1 MLMSFETYRSLP
13 TSKGNWCSISELM
26 ETGLQIPEDG
36 PIDTTPPPAFHI
48 PIVAPSPVAPAWHT
62 VVLIAGI
69 ALLSVAGAAE
79 LSGGE
84 ASFNRLPTYAF
95 TAVTEL
101 FMLAWVY
108 FGLRLRKVPFRSLL
122 GYFSGSFQS
131 IAVDLAFAVLF
142 WIASLIVLGTIGIF
156 WTVIEASIT
165 HRSLFPSGKQ
175 LAPDPTQQQT
185 IHTLAQLAPTNERE
199 VAAWILLCII
209 AGFVE
214 EVVFRG
220 YLQRQFSAWSRGAAA
235 VGVALSALLFGAAHG
250 YQGARNM
257 VLLAVFGALFS
268 LLALFRRSLR
278 AGIFAHSWHDLFA
291 GLMLALLK
299 AHHVV

>member
-1 MLMSFETYRSLP
+1 
-13 TSKGNWCSISELM
+13 M

-36 PIDTTPPPAFHI
+36 PIDTTSLPAL
-48 PIVAPSPVAPAWHT
+48 PTATVQPSPVAPVWHT

-69 ALLSVAGAAE
+69 ALLSVAGAAQF
-79 LSGGE
+79 SGGE

-95 TAVTEL
+95 TAATEL
-101 FMLAWVY
+101 CMLAWVY
-108 FGLRLRKVPFRSLL
+108 FGLRLRKVPLRSLL
-122 GYFSGSFQS
+122 GSVSGSFES
-131 IAVDLAFAVLF
+131 IVVDVGFAMLF
-142 WIASLIVLGTIGIF
+142 WIGSLIVLGTIGIF

-165 HRSLFPSGKQ
+165 HHSLFPSGQQ
-175 LAPDPTQQQT
+175 LAPDSTQQQT
-185 IHTLAQLAPTNERE
+185 IHTLAQLAPTNWRE

-220 YLQRQFSAWSRGAAA
+220 YLQRQFTVWSRGAAA
-235 VGVALSALLFGAAHG
+235 AGVALSALLFGAAHG

-268 LLALFRRSLR
+268 SLALLRRSLR
-278 AGIFAHSWHDLFA
+278 AGIFAHSWHDLFV
-291 GLMLALLK
+291 GLMLALLR

>member
-1 MLMSFETYRSLP
+1 
-13 TSKGNWCSISELM
+13 M
-26 ETGLQIPEDG
+26 ETGLQISENG
-36 PIDTTPPPAFHI
+36 PIDLSSQPAPHAPGAF
-48 PIVAPSPVAPAWHT
+48 PSPVAPAWHT

-79 LSGGE
+79 LSSGQ
-84 ASFNRLPTYAF
+84 ATFNRLPTYAF
-95 TAVTEL
+95 TAATEL
-101 FMLAWVY
+101 CMVAWVY
-108 FGLRLRKVPFRSLL
+108 LGLRLRKVPFRSLL
-122 GYFSGSFQS
+122 GSFSGSLQS
-131 IAVDLAFAVLF
+131 IAVDLGFAVLF
-142 WIASLIVLGTIGIF
+142 WFASLMVLGTVGIF

-165 HRSLFPSGKQ
+165 HRSLFTSGKQ
-175 LAPDPTQQQT
+175 LSPDSAQQQA
-185 IHTLAQLAPTNERE
+185 IHTLTQLAPTNGRE
-199 VAAWILLCII
+199 VAMWILLCFI

-214 EVVFRG
+214 EIIFRG
-220 YLQRQFSAWSRGAAA
+220 YLQRQFTAWSRGAVA
-235 VGVALSALLFGAAHG
+235 VGVAFSALLFGAAHG

>member
-1 MLMSFETYRSLP
+1 
-13 TSKGNWCSISELM
+13 M
-26 ETGLQIPEDG
+26 ETGLQLPEDA
-36 PIDTTPPPAFHI
+36 PIDTNLLPAIHSPTI
-48 PIVAPSPVAPAWHT
+48 LPSPVAPVWHT

-79 LSGGE
+79 FSGGE

-95 TAVTEL
+95 TAATEL
-101 FMLAWVY
+101 LMLAWVY

-122 GYFSGSFQS
+122 GSFSGSFES
-131 IAVDLAFAVLF
+131 IAVDVGFAMLF
-142 WIASLIVLGTIGIF
+142 WIGSLIVLGIIGVF

-185 IHTLAQLAPTNERE
+185 IHTLAQLAPTNGRE
-199 VAAWILLCII
+199 LAAWILVCII

-214 EVVFRG
+214 EIVFRG
-220 YLQRQFSAWSRGAAA
+220 YLHRQFTAWSRGAAA
-235 VGVALSALLFGAAHG
+235 AGVAYSALLFGAAHG

-278 AGIFAHSWHDLFA
+278 AGIFAHSWHDLFV
-291 GLMLALLK
+291 GLMLALLR